1 MNIVFCIEAYIPY
14 TNGVITHVS
23 MLKES
28 LTKMGHR
35 VLVIT
40 ADPNIRHHKLENGI
54 LYCPAIRMKK
64 IYGYGLAS
72 FKSPTRM
79 KLLKAFKPD
88 VIHVHNEFGIS
99 LFGVLAAKK
108 LGIPLVYTLHTMYDD
123 YFHYVARGPLQ
134 GIAKKM
140 FYRYIR
146 FIANNASVL
155 ASPSKK
161 AEAFFASCKI
171 DKPVNIIPNTIDTAV
186 FDNGRFT
193 SEQLIQGRRSLG
205 IPDDALLGVFVG
217 RLGAEKS
224 VDYVLDVFAKYFADN
239 NKMQLL
245 IIGDGPDKD
254 KLAAMADELGISKN
268 VHFLGKIDHSEIP
281 YYFSLGNYYVTA
293 SLTEMMSISML
304 EAMSV
309 GLPAVMRYDEKNA
322 SQFTE
327 GENGFTFRT
336 KEQMRDILNRF
347 AQMSPEE
354 REQMHSKIR
363 AIMRLQGSDQTAE
376 FLLGLYNGAQK

>member
-1 MNIVFCIEAYIPY
+1 
-14 TNGVITHVS
+14 
-23 MLKES
+23 
-28 LTKMGHR
+28 
-35 VLVIT
+35 
-40 ADPNIRHHKLENGI
+40 
-54 LYCPAIRMKK
+54 
-64 IYGYGLAS
+64 
-72 FKSPTRM
+72 
-79 KLLKAFKPD
+79 
-88 VIHVHNEFGIS
+88 
-99 LFGVLAAKK
+99 
-108 LGIPLVYTLHTMYDD
+108 
-123 YFHYVARGPLQ
+123 
-134 GIAKKM
+134 
-140 FYRYIR
+140 
-146 FIANNASVL
+146 
-155 ASPSKK
+155 
-161 AEAFFASCKI
+161 
-171 DKPVNIIPNTIDTAV
+171 
-186 FDNGRFT
+186 
-193 SEQLIQGRRSLG
+193 
-205 IPDDALLGVFVG
+205 
-217 RLGAEKS
+217 
-224 VDYVLDVFAKYFADN
+224 
-239 NKMQLL
+239 MQLL

-347 AQMSPEE
+347 AQMSPKE
-354 REQMHSKIR
+354 REQMHSNIR